1 ARGVAT
7 TAIEDISASA
17 SPDALRGLP
26 PVADEAW
33 ARISFTSGTTGRPK
47 AIVHTQRQ
55 RWIANLLQRASFA
68 HMPGPGSRVLL
79 MTPFTHGAG
88 LIAHAFLD
96 HGATSVLLDGVDL
109 PAVERLLAGG
119 GIDHVFAPPTVLAK
133 LSAAFP
139 DRHFPGVKLVFTGT
153 APLTPALYERARTLF
168 GPVIRVTYGKS
179 EIVNPIAVLSPAEC
193 DAYYRETDAGPGSC
207 VGWAGTGVEIK

>member
-1 ARGVAT
+1 ARGLAT
-7 TAIEDISASA
+7 TAIEDIASSASL
-17 SPDALRGLP
+17 DTLQGLP
-26 PVADEAW
+26 PVPDEAW

-96 HGATSVLLDGVDL
+96 HGATAALLDGVDL
-109 PAVERLLAGG
+109 QAVERLLCRGCN
-119 GIDHVFAPPTVLAK
+119 DHRFAPPT
-133 LSAAFP
+133 
-139 DRHFPGVKLVFTGT
+139 
-153 APLTPALYERARTLF
+153 
-168 GPVIRVTYGKS
+168 
-179 EIVNPIAVLSPAEC
+179 
-193 DAYYRETDAGPGSC
+193 
-207 VGWAGTGVEIK
+207 